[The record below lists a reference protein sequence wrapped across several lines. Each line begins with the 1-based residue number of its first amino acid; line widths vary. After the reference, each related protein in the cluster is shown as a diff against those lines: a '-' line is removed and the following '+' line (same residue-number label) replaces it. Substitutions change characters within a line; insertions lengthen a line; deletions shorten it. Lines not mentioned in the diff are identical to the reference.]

1 MRTDV
6 SKYELNPIW
15 DFGFMRS
22 DAGEKHTA
30 QKELYY
36 TGLSRGF
43 NLAFVGS
50 ASRAHKKP
58 NFISYGSSEKVFF
71 MDISCMAC
79 THCVGGSSE
88 PRLETGHVSWQA
100 RNRETYIAF
109 SIQCVRLG
117 LGHILNISSPS
128 LALHSPSVA
137 LHSRGLKPGPYN
149 IITPESH
156 LHGLGDGGP
165 CPRLGTLAIN
175 M

>member
-1 MRTDV
+1 MPEKNIRLKKSFITLD
-6 SKYELNPIW
+6 YHGALTLLLLALPPAPIK
-15 DFGFMRS
+15 S
-22 DAGEKHTA
+22 
-30 QKELYY
+30 LI
-36 TGLSRGF
+36 LS
-43 NLAFVGS
+43 AMAAV
-50 ASRAHKKP
+50 KK
-58 NFISYGSSEKVFF
+58 FFF
-71 MDISCMAC
+71 MDISCMAY

-100 RNRETYIAF
+100 GTGNRETYIAF